1 VVEASSTRKV
11 TARRR
16 IVRRHIA
23 ARLLLS
29 ASATIG
35 AGSLAWAHPDIRID
49 DRVIFLFDGAR
60 IVAIEES
67 WTFDPDYSQSL
78 LDDYDADHDGR
89 ISPPESRAMG
99 EHILPNLAEFSYFT
113 YVRVDGRDLTPLP
126 PRDFVATA
134 DGGRVTFSFVIDLP
148 SPVDPQRQALKVEI
162 NDRDYYADIRLVEKD
177 PVQLRGPVGVAC
189 VPQVRDDTEHAYFG
203 YIYPQEITLSC
214 R

>member
-1 VVEASSTRKV
+1 MA
-11 TARRR
+11 
-16 IVRRHIA
+16 RRHIA

-35 AGSLAWAHPDIRID
+35 AGSLAWAHPDIRIEG
-49 DRVIFLFDGAR
+49 RVIFIFEGAR
-60 IVAIEES
+60 VIAIEES

-89 ISPPESRAMG
+89 ISPAESRAIA
-99 EHILPNLAEFSYFT
+99 EHVLPNLAEFDYFT

-126 PRDFVATA
+126 PRDFVAAA
-134 DGGRVTFSFVIDLP
+134 DGGRVTFSFAVDLP

-162 NDRDYYADIRLVEKD
+162 NDRDYYAEIRLAEKD
-177 PVQLRGPVGVAC
+177 PVKLRDPRGVTC
-189 VPQVRDDTEHAYFG
+189 VPQVRDDIENAYFG
-203 YIYPQEITLSC
+203 YVYPQEITLSC